1 MAAKKGKTR
10 KSPASS
16 QSDITET
23 LGAYAETL
31 GSAMGHL
38 RNHIDSWNGQR
49 EHLTRQLSSLVS
61 DAQTL
66 LADLGHSATEKV
78 GRIRRGRK
86 PKKIAQPNPAGV
98 LKAKKPRAASAKKRV
113 TAATAQK
120 TPRARVRR
128 TQNKG

>member
-1 MAAKKGKTR
+1 MATKKGKAT
-10 KSPASS
+10 KSRASS
-16 QSDITET
+16 RSDITET

-31 GSAMGHL
+31 GTAMGHL

-66 LADLGHSATEKV
+66 LADLGHSATETV
-78 GRIRRGRK
+78 SRVRRRRK
-86 PKKIAQPNPAGV
+86 PKRIAQPNPAGA
-98 LKAKKPRAASAKKRV
+98 LKAKKPRPVSAKKHV
-113 TAATAQK
+113 PVATARK
-120 TPRARVRR
+120 STRATVRR